1 MKKLPKEYKNP
12 DEIMQI
18 LKDRGMT
25 FKNPK
30 RAKRIL
36 TENNYFFLK
45 GYNQLLLDSNDNYKK
60 DVDFEDLFDLYILD
74 KDIKMI
80 VFRHL
85 LEIEQKIKAN
95 LSNFISSKYGIK
107 ETQYLKKSNF
117 DSTNQYV
124 ARVIKKIKEQKKIY
138 GEKNDAVKYYKD
150 KYNYV
155 PLWVLSKSLTMGT
168 IRDLYSIMKPDDQD
182 RISKEILYINIEK
195 KRVVKLK
202 SIIALLADVRNMC
215 AHDEILMCYKHKR
228 IHISE
233 LPEHSYFLLKK
244 NKTGDLIQGVSD
256 LFAILVSIKYLINR
270 TTYNLFI
277 QNIESKIEK
286 FLKIHP
292 NILRE
297 DLLNYI
303 NLPDNFSDLKKL

>member
-1 MKKLPKEYKNP
+1 MKKNLKEYKTP
-12 DEIMQI
+12 DEIMKI
-18 LKDRGMT
+18 LRDRGMT
-25 FKNPK
+25 FNNPK

-36 TENNYFFLK
+36 TENNYFFIK
-45 GYNQLLLDSNDNYKK
+45 GYNQLLLDGNNNYKNNI
-60 DVDFEDLFDLYILD
+60 DFEDLFDLYILD

-107 ETQYLKKSNF
+107 ETKYLKKTNF
-117 DSTNQYV
+117 DSTNPHV
-124 ARVIKKIKEQKKIY
+124 NEVIKNIKKQKKIY
-138 GEKNDAVKYYKD
+138 GEKNEAVKYYKN

-182 RISKEILYINIEK
+182 RISREILYIDIDK

-202 SIIALLADVRNMC
+202 NIIALLSDVRNMC

-228 IHISE
+228 IHISK
-233 LPEHSYFLLKK
+233 LPEHSHFSLKK
-244 NKTGDLIQGVSD
+244 NKTGDLVQGVSD
-256 LFAILVSIKYLINR
+256 LFAILLSIKYLINR

-286 FLKIHP
+286 FLKIHS
-292 NILRE
+292 NISRE
-297 DLLNYI
+297 ELLKYI